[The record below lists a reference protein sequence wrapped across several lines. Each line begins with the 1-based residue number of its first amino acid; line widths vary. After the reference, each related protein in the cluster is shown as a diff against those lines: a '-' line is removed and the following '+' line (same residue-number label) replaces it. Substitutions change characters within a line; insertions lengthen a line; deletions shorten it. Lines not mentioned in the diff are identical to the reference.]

1 MDSEIGEIMNE
12 LREFMFKNVYLREE
26 TNDQRMECKNIVET
40 LVQYFLENKNELPK
54 NYLLS
59 ENDIENSIDYVAGM
73 TDRFAISTFEK
84 IS

>member
-1 MDSEIGEIMNE
+1 
-12 LREFMFKNVYLREE
+12 
-26 TNDQRMECKNIVET
+26 MECKNIVQT

-54 NYLLS
+54 NYLQS
-59 ENDIENSIDYVAGM
+59 EDDIENSIDYVAGM